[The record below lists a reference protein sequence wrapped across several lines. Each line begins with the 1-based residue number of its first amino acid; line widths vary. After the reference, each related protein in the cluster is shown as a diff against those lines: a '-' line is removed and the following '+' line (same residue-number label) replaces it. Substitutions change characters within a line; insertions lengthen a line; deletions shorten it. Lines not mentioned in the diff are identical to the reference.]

1 MNAKE
6 KTRFTVKNSPEMFD
20 HIAKR
25 YDKLNRVMTLGMDK
39 KWRKALKKMMPTKV
53 DHWLDAATGT
63 GDQILFSVQHG
74 LEACKITGI
83 DLSDGMLAIGKR
95 KLSAYQNINLHK
107 ASLTSIP
114 LSSNSCD
121 VVTCSF
127 GIRNVDPFTEG
138 LVEFL
143 RVLKPGG
150 TMLILESSRP
160 EKKLFRLGHSFY
172 MRYILPKLAS
182 FLGSD
187 PEAYTYLANTTS
199 CFPCG
204 QDFCDILKK
213 VGFSDI
219 KAVPMALGAVTVY
232 HAKKS

>member
-6 KTRFTVKNSPEMFD
+6 KTKFTVKNSPEMFD
-20 HIAKR
+20 HIARK

-39 KWRKALKKMMPTKV
+39 RWRQALKRLMPSSI

-63 GDQILFSVQHG
+63 GDQILFSVQNG
-74 LEACKITGI
+74 LNASKITGI
-83 DLSDGMLAIGKR
+83 DLSEGMLAIGKR
-95 KLSAYQNINLHK
+95 KLNNYCQVDLKK
-107 ASLTSIP
+107 ASLTQIP
-114 LSSNSCD
+114 LDSNSCD

-138 LVEFL
+138 LSEFL

-150 TMLILESSRP
+150 TVLILESSRP
-160 EKKLFRLGHSFY
+160 EKKLFRWGHSFY
-172 MRYILPKLAS
+172 MQFVLPKLAS
-182 FLGSD
+182 LMGSD

-204 QDFCDILKK
+204 QDFCNILRKI
-213 VGFSDI
+213 GFIDI
-219 KAVPMALGAVTVY
+219 KAFPMALGSVTVY